1 MTKPR
6 ISVRTIIA
14 VAAVLVLGVMLLD
27 ATWRSDDE
35 PLAAANGRAAFDA
48 EKFGKDNFAPKVVPE
63 LEKRAVELTE
73 LVPALEKD
81 ADAAGEQY
89 GVRQGQSPYNFAVRG
104 EGVAK
109 KVDGSIVELEVDGV
123 PSDVTVSLQI
133 GPAINGSA
141 LRDASGLFSFNDFL
155 NQVEYAG
162 AGTALNNE
170 VKATVLKDLD
180 RDSLEGKTVKFL
192 GAFTFLAPTA
202 ITVTPAQL
210 EVGA

>member
-1 MTKPR
+1 MR
-6 ISVRTIIA
+6 VRAIGAAI
-14 VAAVLVLGVMLLD
+14 AVLVLGLMLLD
-27 ATWRSDDE
+27 ASWRSDDE
-35 PLAAANGRAAFDA
+35 PRAATNGREAFDA
-48 EKFGKDNFAPKVVPE
+48 AKFGKENFAPKVVPE

-73 LVPALEKD
+73 LVPALDKD

-89 GVRQGQSPYNFAVRG
+89 GVRQGNSPYNFAVRG
-104 EGVAK
+104 EGTAK
-109 KVDGSIVELEVDGV
+109 QVDGNIVELDVDGV

-141 LRDASGLFSFNDFL
+141 LRDATGLFDFNDFL
-155 NQVEYAG
+155 NQVDYAG

-180 RDSLEGKTVKFL
+180 REALEGKTVKFL

-202 ITVTPAQL
+202 ITITPAQL
-210 EVGA
+210 EVSG